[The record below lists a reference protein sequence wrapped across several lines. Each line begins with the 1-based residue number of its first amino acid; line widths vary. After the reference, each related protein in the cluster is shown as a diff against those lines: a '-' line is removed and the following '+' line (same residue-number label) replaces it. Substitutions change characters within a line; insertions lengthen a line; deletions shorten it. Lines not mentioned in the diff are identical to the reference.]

1 MNPLINSQQV
11 KIYGLV
17 SFSRGTSVFV
27 TSEDMDK
34 PFLQISFVGVWNVSE
49 VFCLM

>member
-11 KIYGLV
+11 KIYGLI
-17 SFSRGTSVFV
+17 SFSPDTSVFV

-34 PFLQISFVGVWNVSE
+34 PFLQKLLWVSE
-49 VFCLM
+49 MFLRYFA